1 VNLNQLII
9 KAERRNSWKNVTI
22 GTNERRRLER
32 LVWKCARLQ
41 VNFKVDWTM
50 VSACCTVCVCVCAG
64 FLVRQ
69 RTRSRRLYR
78 RRGEMCLIQTK
89 ETCAITLEKSA
100 ELKHPDPLVH
110 LIDLTPP
117 TTDNLPKR
125 RQRRNALLF
134 LDSLPT
140 LSLSHSF
147 SPSYSQVEFGHT
159 QVNVCTTEEEVVL
172 GCYTRRHDKLVAD
185 WL

>member
-1 VNLNQLII
+1 MKVRSSSSEFQSRLDDG
-9 KAERRNSWKNVTI
+9 ERPLYR
-22 GTNERRRLER
+22 
-32 LVWKCARLQ
+32 
-41 VNFKVDWTM
+41 
-50 VSACCTVCVCVCAG
+50 VCVCVCAG

-117 TTDNLPKR
+117 TTDNL
-125 RQRRNALLF
+125 QRRGGNGGMLF
-134 LDSLPT
+134 SFSTLYP
-140 LSLSHSF
+140 LSLSRTRF
-147 SPSYSQVEFGHT
+147 RLP
-159 QVNVCTTEEEVVL
+159 
-172 GCYTRRHDKLVAD
+172 TRR
-185 WL
+185 